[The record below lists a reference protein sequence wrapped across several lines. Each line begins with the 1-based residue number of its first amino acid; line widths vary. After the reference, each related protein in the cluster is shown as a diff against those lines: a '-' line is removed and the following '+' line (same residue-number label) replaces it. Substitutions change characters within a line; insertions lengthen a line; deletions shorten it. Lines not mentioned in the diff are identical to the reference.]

1 VPFRK
6 YIAELPKPITVM
18 LGMDWKEQHRL
29 DAPRKAYEAL
39 GYQVD
44 YPLMWKP
51 WELRPYQDVIREE
64 WGIEPPRLYAMG
76 FPHNNCFA
84 GETRFLTIEGTR
96 RLDEMVGRSTQV
108 LTIGGVYTRADIRSF
123 GKQSLLA
130 LRVAR
135 RTREKIIYTTAEHRW
150 LVYQD
155 DWSNQRHELITSQLM
170 PGMELVST
178 FEGGASPGGST
189 VVSVEPRDAC

>member
-1 VPFRK
+1 PR
-6 YIAELPKPITVM
+6 
-18 LGMDWKEQHRL
+18 LGTGEGPLRDRGH
-29 DAPRKAYEAL
+29 
-39 GYQVD
+39 
-44 YPLMWKP
+44 PLMWKP

-84 GETRFLTIEGTR
+84 GETRFLTSEGTH
-96 RLDEMVGRSTQV
+96 RLDEMVGKEVEV
-108 LTIGGVYTRADIRSF
+108 LTSGGEWRAAQIKSF
-123 GKQSLLA
+123 GVQPLLA

-150 LVYQD
+150 LMYLD
-155 DWSNQRHELITSQLM
+155 NWSNQHYELLMSELM

-189 VVSVEPRDAC
+189 VVSVEPTERVEEVYCAVVPDTHCFALED